1 MATQLSFVFPKS
13 DKFLLDNFIPHSG
26 VIDTFN
32 SLIEQRKILTAKDC
46 KEGKLILVFGP
57 AGSGKTHLI
66 RSLFLN
72 ISKSLPLTIL
82 DYDVEEAKF
91 YEDSSEIS
99 TERFIALYQA
109 LKLKPSALFVLTRG
123 PLIRDEI
130 DPHVYSRLVSGEI
143 CEITYPPETE
153 LQAVLKCILERH
165 GMRLEDKDLV
175 KIVNQVPAVP
185 ECFTLICKE
194 LEGILA
200 SGEKFRPSLL
210 KSILSRDDIAR
221 G

>member
-1 MATQLSFVFPKS
+1 MATQLQLGFPK
-13 DKFLLDNFIPHSG
+13 DNRFLLDNFIPHSG
-26 VIDTFN
+26 VIETFN
-32 SLIEQRKILTAKDC
+32 VLLELKKSLVKEET

-57 AGSGKTHLI
+57 AGSGKSHLI
-66 RSLFLN
+66 TGMFLN
-72 ISKSLPLTIL
+72 GLESFSLKVLE
-82 DYDVEEAKF
+82 YDAEEAKF
-91 YEDSSEIS
+91 YEESKEIS
-99 TERFIALYQA
+99 VERFISLYQA

-143 CEITYPPETE
+143 CEINYPPETE
-153 LQAVLKCILERH
+153 LHAVLECILERH
-165 GMRLEDKDLV
+165 GMRLEGKDLL
-175 KIVNQVPAVP
+175 KIINQVPAVP
-185 ECFTLICKE
+185 ECFTSVCRE
-194 LEGILA
+194 LEEILA